1 MLTLCVGCETR
12 SRRGALNELALAR
25 DTQVVF
31 RGRDEDGL
39 ALSQRALPRFGRQ
52 TQATTG
58 DKGNARALAR
68 DTQGGKVGS
77 AGRDGQLEFLCGSE
91 EAIRVWAGVLGSE
104 ANRRER

>member
-1 MLTLCVGCETR
+1 MGCEIR
-12 SRRGALNELALAR
+12 SRGGALNELALAR

-39 ALSQRALPRFGRQ
+39 ALPQRALPRFGRQ

-58 DKGNARALAR
+58 NESDARPLTR
-68 DTQGGKVGS
+68 DTQSGEFRG
-77 AGRDGQLEFLCGSE
+77 AGRHGEFEFLRGSE